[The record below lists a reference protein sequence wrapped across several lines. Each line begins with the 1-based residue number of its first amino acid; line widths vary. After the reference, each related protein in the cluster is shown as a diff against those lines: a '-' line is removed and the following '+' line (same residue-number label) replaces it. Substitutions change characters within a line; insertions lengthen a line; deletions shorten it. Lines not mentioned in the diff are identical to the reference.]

1 MKSIIFEYF
10 DITYFIIYYNMKKK
24 KIRMVRKWWN
34 QFTVWIFFEAIFYI
48 SYELWIN

>member
-24 KIRMVRKWWN
+24 NTNGKKMVES
-34 QFTVWIFFEAIFYI
+34 IHCMDFF
-48 SYELWIN
+48 

>member
-24 KIRMVRKWWN
+24 KNTNGKKMVES
-34 QFTVWIFFEAIFYI
+34 IHCMDFF
-48 SYELWIN
+48 